1 MSTHCVLATL
11 KGAVHISH
19 LVFAQKPH
27 EEYIFISTL
36 LINKLEH

>member
-27 EEYIFISTL
+27 EVRNIFL
-36 LINKLEH
+36 HALC